1 METVKDIMSQN
12 PLICHPGTDIES
24 VAKLMAL
31 HECGEIPVVDLDYRP
46 IGIITDRDI
55 CTRTVAQGKNP
66 IHMKAIEI
74 MSSPVVTVNPG
85 MSLERCCAIM
95 ELKVIRRVTVVNDQG
110 KCIGVVSLS
119 DILRHGSDS
128 ECYELLREVS
138 RPSEIDHTH

>member
-1 METVKDIMSQN
+1 METVKDMMSQN
-12 PLICHPGTDIES
+12 PLICHPETDIQS
-24 VAKLMAL
+24 VAKLMAF
-31 HECGEIPVVDLDYRP
+31 HECGEIPVVDLDDRP

-74 MSSPVVTVNPG
+74 MSSPVVTVNPD

-119 DILRHGSDS
+119 DILRPCSDS

-138 RPSEIDHTH
+138 RPSEMDYTH

>member
-12 PLICHPGTDIES
+12 PLICHPDTDIES

-31 HECGEIPVVDLDYRP
+31 HECGEIPVVDSDDRP

-55 CTRTVAQGKNP
+55 CVRTVAQGKNP

-74 MSSPVVTVNPG
+74 MSCPVVTVNPG

-110 KCIGVVSLS
+110 KCIGVVSLT

-128 ECYELLREVS
+128 ESYELLREVS
-138 RPSEIDHTH
+138 RPSEIDYTH